1 MYNSDSGS
9 LFILVVHNSIGDNG
23 AMIVLIKAKVP
34 IDAQFPCVNIQAR
47 PIVDPCK
54 GVKDMWGILSS
65 RDPFVTVSSSSALQ
79 SWKTAAARQNKPLSV
94 IKV

>member
-1 MYNSDSGS
+1 MYLGTQLRRGATANYHVGTQVTLDSVNALYNSDSGS

-54 GVKDMWGILSS
+54 GVKDM
-65 RDPFVTVSSSSALQ
+65 
-79 SWKTAAARQNKPLSV
+79 
-94 IKV
+94 